1 MYLQLW
7 VVKLRS
13 LFLAT
18 MAVLALPYS
27 TAWSDDMDQPETLSK
42 SCPTG
47 VLFKELASGIIVT
60 VVRQGYGKAV
70 FTEDKHRLQAATAA
84 EILTKEGDRGFIY
97 GPMHSYMFA
106 VDQDVVKNFEWR
118 PAESEFHAFYTLRD
132 DSGDEALL
140 NFVDIGCAP

>member
-1 MYLQLW
+1 M
-7 VVKLRS
+7 KS
-13 LFLAT
+13 LILAVI
-18 MAVLALPYS
+18 ALLALPCG
-27 TAWSDDMDQPETLSK
+27 AAQADDLGQPEALSK
-42 SCPTG
+42 SYPKG
-47 VLFKELASGIIVT
+47 VLFKELGSGIVVT
-60 VVRQGYGKAV
+60 VIRQGYGKAV

-84 EILTKEGDRGFIY
+84 EILTKEGDHGFIY
-97 GPMHSYMFA
+97 GPMRSYMFA